1 MARTRTGRAEQ
12 PGAGGVPRGR
22 TRWWLVAAVAVLPA
36 MALLPFVVAFVGM
49 AFSDS
54 EYPLGGGPK
63 AVSCTQALAFGG
75 AALPD
80 GATPVGG
87 CVEQGW
93 QDVSYSADFRMPR
106 AGVRDWLHRTY
117 PDAPAPETESCLTD
131 DADLC
136 LELSHM
142 QGLPEG
148 VGADVVQVSVTYED
162 SGTALVGFAAFT
174 I

>member
-12 PGAGGVPRGR
+12 PGAGGAPRGR

-36 MALLPFVVAFVGM
+36 MALLPFVVAFVGL

-80 GATPVGG
+80 GGTPVGG

-106 AGVRDWLHRTY
+106 AGVGDRLRRTY
-117 PDAPAPETESCLTD
+117 PGAPAPETEFCTD

-136 LELSHM
+136 LDLSCLK
-142 QGLPEG
+142 GLPMG
-148 VGADVVQVSVTYED
+148 VGADAVQVSVVYED
-162 SGTALVGFAAFT
+162 AGTALVRFAAFT
-174 I
+174 V

>member
-1 MARTRTGRAEQ
+1 MSRTRTGRAER
-12 PGAGGVPRGR
+12 PGAEKAPRGR

-36 MALLPFVVAFVGM
+36 MALLPFLVAFLGM
-49 AFSDS
+49 IFSDS

-63 AVSCTQALAFGG
+63 AVSCTRALAFGG

-87 CVEQGW
+87 CVEQSW

-106 AGVRDWLHRTY
+106 AGVRDWLRRTY
-117 PDAPAPETESCLTD
+117 PDAPAPETEFCAD

-136 LELSHM
+136 LELSCTR
-142 QGLPEG
+142 GLPEG
-148 VGADVVQVSVTYED
+148 VGADAVQVNVTYED
-162 SGTALVGFAAFT
+162 AGTALVDFAAFT
-174 I
+174 T

>member
-1 MARTRTGRAEQ
+1 MSRTRTGRAGQ
-12 PGAGGVPRGR
+12 PGAEGAPRGR

-36 MALLPFVVAFVGM
+36 MVLLPFLVAFVGM
-49 AFSDS
+49 VFSDS

-63 AVSCTQALAFGG
+63 AVSCTHAPAFGG

-87 CVEQGW
+87 CVERSR

-106 AGVRDWLHRTY
+106 AAVRDWLRRTY
-117 PDAPAPETESCLTD
+117 PEAPPPETEFCAD

-136 LELSHM
+136 LELSYLR
-142 QGLPEG
+142 GLPEG
-148 VGADVVQVSVTYED
+148 VGADVVQVNVTHED
-162 SGTALVGFAAFT
+162 AGTALVDFAAFT
-174 I
+174 T

>member
-1 MARTRTGRAEQ
+1 MSRTRTGRAGQ
-12 PGAGGVPRGR
+12 PGAEGAPRGR

-36 MALLPFVVAFVGM
+36 MVLLPFLVAFAGM
-49 AFSDS
+49 IFSHS

-63 AVSCTQALAFGG
+63 AVSCTRALAFGG

-87 CVEQGW
+87 CVERSR

-106 AGVRDWLHRTY
+106 AAVRDWLHRTY
-117 PDAPAPETESCLTD
+117 PDAPAPGTGFCDD

-136 LELSHM
+136 LELSRTR
-142 QGLPEG
+142 GLPEG
-148 VGADVVQVSVTYED
+148 VGADAVQVNVTYEEA
-162 SGTALVGFAAFT
+162 GTALVDFAAFT
-174 I
+174 T